1 MSKKIIFF
9 GSGVVAEKS
18 LTFLKKYLDI
28 ELIITKSLPGTKDN
42 NVVNLSTK
50 FNLPVEII
58 NDSPSLTDLMNSSNF
73 SSKLAI
79 LIDYGV
85 IVPQQTIDF
94 FQYGIINSH
103 FSVLPDLRGP
113 DPITYSILSG
123 QSETGV
129 SLMKIV
135 EKLDEGPLLD
145 WQTLELNQQ
154 ETSENLTNQ
163 LIDLSN
169 QLIKKNIVD
178 TDWDNFKFVDQ
189 TITKKAI
196 SYSKKL
202 QKNDGQLDFNLAA
215 EVLERQIRAFDVWP
229 KSFTTIKNIPIIITK
244 ASIINKNGPAG
255 ELFIENH
262 QLGIYCQDQA
272 LIIEKL
278 KPAGKNIM
286 SSNDF
291 LNGYKNL
298 IVD

>member
-1 MSKKIIFF
+1 MSKKIVFF
-9 GSGVVAEKS
+9 GSGLVAEKS

-28 ELIITKSLPGTKDN
+28 ELIITKSLPGTKHN
-42 NVVNLSTK
+42 NVVDLSTK
-50 FNLPVEII
+50 MNLPVKII
-58 NDSPSLTDLMNSSNF
+58 NDSQALSNLINDSNF

-278 KPAGKNIM
+278 KPAGKNLM
-286 SSNDF
+286 SSTDF

>member
-123 QSETGV
+123 QPETGV

-145 WQTLELNQQ
+145 WQTLKLNQQ

-178 TDWDNFKFVDQ
+178 SDWDNFKFVDQ
-189 TITKKAI
+189 TITKKAV

-202 QKNDGQLDFNLAA
+202 KKSDGELNFNLAA
-215 EVLERQIRAFDVWP
+215 EILERQIRAFDVWP
-229 KSFTTIKNIPIIITK
+229 KSFTVIKNIPIIITK

-255 ELFIENH
+255 GLFIDNH

-272 LIIEKL
+272 LMIEKL
-278 KPAGKNIM
+278 KPAGKNLM
-286 SSNDF
+286 SSTDF
-291 LNGYKNL
+291 LNGYKSL

>member
-1 MSKKIIFF
+1 MSKKIVFF
-9 GSGVVAEKS
+9 GSGLVAEKS

-28 ELIITKSLPGTKDN
+28 ELIITKSLPGTKHN
-42 NVVNLSTK
+42 NVVDLSTK
-50 FNLPVEII
+50 MNLPVKII
-58 NDSPSLTDLMNSSNF
+58 NDSQALSNLINDSNF

-272 LIIEKL
+272 LII
-278 KPAGKNIM
+278 
-286 SSNDF
+286 
-291 LNGYKNL
+291 
-298 IVD
+298 

>member
-123 QSETGV
+123 QPETGV

-145 WQTLELNQQ
+145 WQTLKLNQQ

-178 TDWDNFKFVDQ
+178 SDWDNFKFVDQ
-189 TITKKAI
+189 TITKKAV

-202 QKNDGQLDFNLAA
+202 KKSDGELNFNLAA
-215 EVLERQIRAFDVWP
+215 EILERQIRAFDVWP
-229 KSFTTIKNIPIIITK
+229 KSFTVIKNIPIIITK

-255 ELFIENH
+255 GLFIDNH
-262 QLGIYCQDQA
+262 QLGIYCQNQA
-272 LIIEKL
+272 LMIEKL
-278 KPAGKNIM
+278 KPAGKNLM
-286 SSNDF
+286 SSTDF
-291 LNGYKNL
+291 LNGYKSL

>member
-1 MSKKIIFF
+1 MSKKIVFF
-9 GSGVVAEKS
+9 GSGLVAEKS

-28 ELIITKSLPGTKDN
+28 ELIITKSLPGTKHN
-42 NVVNLSTK
+42 NVVDLSTK
-50 FNLPVEII
+50 MNLPVETI
-58 NDSPSLTDLMNSSNF
+58 NDSQALSSLINNSNF

-178 TDWDNFKFVDQ
+178 ADWDNFKFVDQ
-189 TITKKAI
+189 TITKKTV

-202 QKNDGQLDFNLAA
+202 QKSDGKLDFNLAA

-255 ELFIENH
+255 RLFIDNH
-262 QLGIYCQDQA
+262 QLGIYCQNQA
-272 LIIEKL
+272 LMIEKL
-278 KPAGKNIM
+278 KPAGKNLM
-286 SSNDF
+286 SSTDF
-291 LNGYKNL
+291 LNGYKSL

>member
-1 MSKKIIFF
+1 MSKKIVFF
-9 GSGVVAEKS
+9 GSGLVAEKS

-28 ELIITKSLPGTKDN
+28 ELIITKSLPGTKHN
-42 NVVNLSTK
+42 NVVDLSTK
-50 FNLPVEII
+50 MNLPVKII
-58 NDSPSLTDLMNSSNF
+58 NDSQALSNLINDSNF

-178 TDWDNFKFVDQ
+178 ADWDNFKFVDQ
-189 TITKKAI
+189 TITKKAV

-202 QKNDGQLDFNLAA
+202 QKSDGKLDFNLAA

-278 KPAGKNIM
+278 KPAGKNLM
-286 SSNDF
+286 SSTDF
-291 LNGYKNL
+291 LNGYKGL

>member
-1 MSKKIIFF
+1 MSKKIVFF

-123 QSETGV
+123 QPETGV

-145 WQTLELNQQ
+145 WQTLKLNQQ

-178 TDWDNFKFVDQ
+178 SDWDNFKFVDQ
-189 TITKKAI
+189 TITKKAV

-202 QKNDGQLDFNLAA
+202 KKSDGELNFNLAA
-215 EVLERQIRAFDVWP
+215 EILERQIRAFDVWP
-229 KSFTTIKNIPIIITK
+229 KSFTVIKNIPIIITK

-255 ELFIENH
+255 GLFIDNH
-262 QLGIYCQDQA
+262 QLGIYCQNQA
-272 LIIEKL
+272 LMIEKL
-278 KPAGKNIM
+278 KPAGKNLM
-286 SSNDF
+286 SSTDF
-291 LNGYKNL
+291 LNGYKSL

>member
-1 MSKKIIFF
+1 MSKKIVFF
-9 GSGVVAEKS
+9 GSGLVAEKS

-28 ELIITKSLPGTKDN
+28 ELIITKSIPGTKHN
-42 NVVNLSTK
+42 NVVDLSTK
-50 FNLPVEII
+50 MNLPVKII
-58 NDSPSLTDLMNSSNF
+58 NDSQALSNLINDSNF

-278 KPAGKNIM
+278 KPAGKNLM
-286 SSNDF
+286 SSTDF
-291 LNGYKNL
+291 LNGYKGL

>member
-1 MSKKIIFF
+1 MSKKIVFF
-9 GSGVVAEKS
+9 GSGLVAEKS

-28 ELIITKSLPGTKDN
+28 ELIITKSLPGTKHN

-50 FNLPVEII
+50 MNLPVKII
-58 NDSPSLTDLMNSSNF
+58 NDSQALSNLINDSNF

-145 WQTLELNQQ
+145 WQNLELNQQ

-272 LIIEKL
+272 LMIEKL
-278 KPAGKNIM
+278 KPAGKNLM
-286 SSNDF
+286 SSTDF

>member
-1 MSKKIIFF
+1 MSKKIVFF
-9 GSGVVAEKS
+9 GSGLVAEKS

-28 ELIITKSLPGTKDN
+28 ELIITKSLPGTKHN
-42 NVVNLSTK
+42 NVVDLSTK
-50 FNLPVEII
+50 MNLPVKII
-58 NDSPSLTDLMNSSNF
+58 NDSQALSNLINDSNF

-272 LIIEKL
+272 LMIEKL
-278 KPAGKNIM
+278 KPAGKNLM
-286 SSNDF
+286 SSTDF
-291 LNGYKNL
+291 LNGYKGL

>member
-1 MSKKIIFF
+1 MSKKIVFF
-9 GSGVVAEKS
+9 GSGLVAEKS

-28 ELIITKSLPGTKDN
+28 ELIITKSLPGTKHN
-42 NVVNLSTK
+42 NVVDLSTK
-50 FNLPVEII
+50 MNLPVKII
-58 NDSPSLTDLMNSSNF
+58 NDSQALSNLINDSNF

>member
-1 MSKKIIFF
+1 MSKKIVFF
-9 GSGVVAEKS
+9 GSGLVAEKS

-28 ELIITKSLPGTKDN
+28 ELIITKSLPGTKHN
-42 NVVNLSTK
+42 NVVDLSTK
-50 FNLPVEII
+50 MNLPVKII
-58 NDSPSLTDLMNSSNF
+58 NDSQALSNLINDSNF

-272 LIIEKL
+272 LMIEKL

>member
-1 MSKKIIFF
+1 MSKKIVFF
-9 GSGVVAEKS
+9 GSGLVAEKS

-28 ELIITKSLPGTKDN
+28 ELIITKSLPGTKHN
-42 NVVNLSTK
+42 NVVDLSTK
-50 FNLPVEII
+50 MNLPVKII
-58 NDSPSLTDLMNSSNF
+58 NDSQALSNLINDSNF

-255 ELFIENH
+255 RLFIDNH
-262 QLGIYCQDQA
+262 QLGIYCQNQA
-272 LIIEKL
+272 LMIEKL
-278 KPAGKNIM
+278 KPAGKNLM
-286 SSNDF
+286 SSTDF
-291 LNGYKNL
+291 LNGYKSL